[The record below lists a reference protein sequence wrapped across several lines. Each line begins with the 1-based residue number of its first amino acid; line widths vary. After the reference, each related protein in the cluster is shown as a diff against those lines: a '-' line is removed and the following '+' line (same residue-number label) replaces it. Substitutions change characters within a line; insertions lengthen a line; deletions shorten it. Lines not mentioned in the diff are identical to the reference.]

1 MGWPGGGRT
10 GRRFSSRTRCVLAGE
25 LRSGGGGANPVC
37 VPDVVTERPDGRVP
51 QDEVGVGHVRVAN
64 EDFAAPGEAQVTDQ
78 VPARAVRGDVSLRGP
93 RDVTS

>member
-1 MGWPGGGRT
+1 MCVSESAEERGR
-10 GRRFSSRTRCVLAGE
+10 
-25 LRSGGGGANPVC
+25 GGANPVC
-37 VPDVVTERPDGRVP
+37 VPDVVAERPDGGVP

-93 RDVTS
+93 RDGGEVTS